1 MAEPLNASGLDSQDG
16 DAADN
21 LCVNSGEAPRY
32 LLPLCKNRK
41 HVRNPERNTIQ
52 TRYLMSEPPRTSLG
66 TLLRREGYRQSKRM
80 SSDKCIFFSQSRET
94 GDNGSIAWLTS
105 AGQSV
110 MRQLQGR

>member
-41 HVRNPERNTIQ
+41 HVRSPERNTIQ

-66 TLLRREGYRQSKRM
+66 ALLRRKDTGNRNGCQATNAYFFHSLARQV
-80 SSDKCIFFSQSRET
+80 IT
-94 GDNGSIAWLTS
+94 
-105 AGQSV
+105 V
-110 MRQLQGR
+110 QLPG